1 MKLNTSKKKSIVFI
15 LPTVLAVM
23 TVGIVMTMGTPSTN
37 RLYCSYSTKN
47 SEGGCFFK
55 DMRLYD
61 QRKVSDMHC
70 APTSAAMGLSA
81 ITMGGLYY
89 YTNSWTKKNFVYK
102 SEVNRI
108 KAWGSLMSTS
118 SSGGTSGSNIKKYK
132 NREADIVHASGN
144 VDNAGSHSINDAHL
158 RSRVIA
164 NEADILT
171 YGHYKENC
179 VNIGSKK
186 ACSYDRNGGHVVA
199 VNGYYYTTSTSYT
212 THFYDPWN
220 AAEKVRDLTYLP
232 NLTTFSYFGIR
243 FDGRTYGN
251 KSHYVY
257 RSGANVKIIDHINGI
272 KTN

>member
-1 MKLNTSKKKSIVFI
+1 
-15 LPTVLAVM
+15 M